1 METLEPILAEHP
13 FFKDLPPEYFKIVV
27 GCASNARFNAED
39 IIYKEGQD
47 AEKFYLIRH
56 GRVGLEIHV
65 PQKGFIT
72 IQTVTDGEL
81 LGWSWLIP
89 PYKTRFTAR
98 SYEMTR
104 AICLDGKCLREKCEK
119 DKDFGYEFYK
129 RFANII
135 VQRLQAT
142 RLQLLDVY
150 GVNH

>member
-1 METLEPILAEHP
+1 MDTLEPILAGHP

-27 GCASNARFNAED
+27 GCACNVRFDPESV
-39 IIYKEGQD
+39 IYKEGDD

-65 PQKGFIT
+65 PRKGYIT
-72 IQTVTDGEL
+72 IQTVSDGEL

-89 PYKTRFTAR
+89 PYKSRFTAR
-98 SYEMTR
+98 AYELTR
-104 AICLDGKCLREKCEK
+104 AISLDGKCLREKCEL
-119 DKDFGYEFYK
+119 DHNFGYEFYK
-129 RFANII
+129 RFSGLI

-150 GVNH
+150 SVNH